1 MTPAKFEND
10 GLRDAFIADAEL
22 QAEGANCPPA
32 ERILESVCG
41 ELSAKDD
48 EGVLFH
54 IGECGACAAAW
65 RLARELAED
74 KIPVGILHRTRGPTI
89 LAWGRWIAAA
99 AVLIVA
105 VGLGVQFMG
114 PNVEEEPVYR
124 AQESAWLLQEGKDGA
139 ALPRESFILR
149 WTDGPEG
156 STYDI
161 RVMTE
166 ELDLVAEA
174 RMLGLSEFHLPPA
187 ALAQLPGRAR
197 IFWQVTAHLPD
208 GRRIDSDSFLAL
220 IE

>member
-10 GLRDAFIADAEL
+10 GLRGAFISDAEL

-32 ERILESVCG
+32 EMILESVRG

-48 EGVLFH
+48 EVVLFH
-54 IGECGACAAAW
+54 VGECGACAAAW
-65 RLARELAED
+65 RLARELAEE
-74 KIPVGILHRTRGPTI
+74 KIPVGSPTRARGPTI
-89 LAWGRWIAAA
+89 LAWGRWVAAA

-114 PNVEEEPVYR
+114 PEVEEEAIYR
-124 AQESAWLLQEGKDGA
+124 TQESAWLLLEGEDGE
-139 ALPRESFILR
+139 ALPRESFLLR
-149 WTDGPEG
+149 WSDGPDG

-174 RMLGLSEFHLPPA
+174 RMLELSEFQVPPEAMETLPD
-187 ALAQLPGRAR
+187 GAR

-208 GRRIDSDSFLAL
+208 GRWLDSDSFLAI